1 MNETPREKWRRPT
14 RSGSGGYVACYGP
27 VSPDPVQEEP
37 AAAITRVVH
46 DYACGCEKQW
56 PVSANYEQMQD
67 AIASAL
73 SRGGWVQL
81 TDPEALAR
89 EFHEAY
95 ERLAPAF
102 DYATRKESAVS
113 WEDVPRQNR
122 ALMVATAERVL
133 SKLAPLQ
140 QEDE

>member
-81 TDPEALAR
+81 TDEERATILRFVPDVSCRDRGEPEGPSHLQALR
-89 EFHEAY
+89 
-95 ERLAPAF
+95 
-102 DYATRKESAVS
+102 
-113 WEDVPRQNR
+113 
-122 ALMVATAERVL
+122 

-140 QEDE
+140 KGTDGTP